1 MTLIYKLDLDILKMY
16 LHAKNE
22 VLGQGFQKSEHEQD
36 TDKHTQTHRL
46 RHTDKHTQTHRL
58 RQTERIRPVCRILLQ
73 RGFEN
78 SGRGEARP
86 KGLKPEA

>member
-36 TDKHTQTHRL
+36 TDKHT
-46 RHTDKHTQTHRL
+46 RHTD
-58 RQTERIRPVCRILLQ
+58 
-73 RGFEN
+73 
-78 SGRGEARP
+78 
-86 KGLKPEA
+86 